1 MLLAHPFD
9 IREHIFRSPQ
19 LQELMLDALRFFNGT
34 PVHNLPPTTKFG
46 GSGVYA
52 IYYTGSFPIYQKVSA
67 ANRTSYSLPIYVGK
81 AIPSGG
87 RKGLKKSIDNED
99 SLHKRL
105 REHTKS
111 IKEAI
116 AYAKSNLAE
125 HQLSLADFACRFIV
139 VPGDESAIIAPIE
152 SALIKQYQ
160 PLWNAAV
167 DGFGNHTPGK
177 RRFEQ
182 SRSQWDTLHV
192 GRPWADKCKG
202 PTPNLEGIFAD
213 IKSHLQELDSVTS
226 DEVS

>member
-9 IREHIFRSPQ
+9 IEKHIFRSPQ

-34 PVHNLPPTTKFG
+34 PVHNLPPATKFG

-52 IYYTGSFPIYQKVSA
+52 IYYTGDFPLYQKVSA
-67 ANRTSYSLPIYVGK
+67 SNRTSYSLPIYVGK

-87 RKGLKKSIDNED
+87 RKGLKKSADNED

-105 REHTKS
+105 REHTTS
-111 IKEAI
+111 IHQAI
-116 AYAKSNLAE
+116 THAKKNEAE
-125 HQLSLADFACRFIV
+125 HHLSLSDFACRFVI

-167 DGFGNHTPGK
+167 DGFGNHTPGNG
-177 RRFEQ
+177 RFEQ
-182 SRSQWDTLHV
+182 ARSQWDTLHE
-192 GRPWADKCKG
+192 GRPWAEKCKG
-202 PTPNLEGIFAD
+202 TPPSLESIFAD
-213 IKSHLQELDSVTS
+213 ITSHLQKLDSLTS